1 MYQFMN
7 IYLLYI
13 SYPTQTKVKLQFKPL
28 KFPFISLCN
37 MNPIR
42 KSQLGNLRND
52 LLKKILEKVSKT
64 QELLTPVYFW

>member
-1 MYQFMN
+1 
-7 IYLLYI
+7 
-13 SYPTQTKVKLQFKPL
+13 
-28 KFPFISLCN
+28 

-42 KSQLGNLRND
+42 KSQLGNLRNA